1 VLPAPW
7 ISSAASIRG
16 AEFQLRHLKLC
27 PIGMCT
33 GAASNHKQLHVEEL
47 NALGISATA
56 AAAQEH
62 LLAYVQPAGCLA

>member
-1 VLPAPW
+1 
-7 ISSAASIRG
+7 
-16 AEFQLRHLKLC
+16 
-27 PIGMCT
+27 MCT
-33 GAASNHKQLHVEEL
+33 GAASDHKQLHVEEL